1 MEQIITTKQAEKIYS
16 EIKDLPIVDY
26 HCHLSPK
33 EIYEDKVFGDLGEM
47 WLGGDHYKWRLM
59 RFYGIEEKYITGKD
73 TTMKEKYE
81 KFAEVVSTAYGN
93 PIKDWCE
100 LELKL
105 VFGIEKELCPENAE
119 EIWETANTVIKEKAL
134 SPRKMFEMFNVEY
147 VATTDEVCDSLEYHK
162 LLAAD
167 KTLKTKV
174 APSFRVDKLVVFDA
188 NYLEYIEN
196 LGKVSEIEIK
206 CLCGLEKAISKRM
219 DYFVENGCKFSDVG
233 IEGFPSR
240 IADRDEAKESFE
252 KLINKKDL
260 TAAEA
265 EGLQGYL
272 FVFLG
277 KEYAKRK
284 MIMQLHLGAKRNS
297 NSKMLENIGRDSG
310 FDCVGKPLDT
320 DCVTDVLDQMYA
332 DGLLP
337 RTVVYTLNPSMYYEL
352 ITMCG
357 AFPGSVI
364 GVPWWFCDHK
374 KGIFELFETYS
385 SLGHIGA
392 MFGMLTDSR
401 SFLSY
406 VRHDYFRQILA
417 EYLGRFGDS
426 EKIVETAK
434 KLSYFNAIDRI
445 RN

>member
-1 MEQIITTKQAEKIYS
+1 MRKIITSENAEKIYN
-16 EIKDLPIVDY
+16 EIKDLPIIDY

-59 RFYGIEEKYITGKD
+59 RFYGIEEKYITGKE
-73 TTMKEKYE
+73 TTMKEKYL

-119 EIWETANTVIKEKAL
+119 EIWDTANRIIKEKKL
-134 SPRKMFEMFNVEY
+134 SPRKMFEMFRVEY
-147 VATTDEVCDSLEYHK
+147 VATTDEVCDDLEYHR
-162 LLAAD
+162 LIAAD
-167 KTLKTKV
+167 KYLKTKV
-174 APSFRVDKLVVFDA
+174 VPSFRVDKLVVFDEQY
-188 NYLEYIEN
+188 NEYLKK
-196 LGKVSEIEIK
+196 LASVSETVIDSLDAFES
-206 CLCGLEKAISKRM
+206 AIRNRM
-219 DYFVENGCKFSDVG
+219 DFFVKNGCMFSDVG
-233 IEGFPSR
+233 IEGFPNR
-240 IADRDEAKESFE
+240 ISDKKEAEESFL

-260 TAAEA
+260 TASEA
-265 EGLQGYL
+265 DGLQGYI

-297 NSKMLENIGRDSG
+297 NSKMLRDIGRDSG
-310 FDCVGKPLDT
+310 FDCVGKPLDI
-320 DCVTDVLDQMYA
+320 DSVTDVLDKMYE

-337 RTVVYTLNPSMYYEL
+337 KTVVYTLNPSMYYEL

-364 GVPWWFCDHK
+364 GVPWWFCDHR
-374 KGIFELFETYS
+374 KGIFDLFES
-385 SLGHIGA
+385 FSALGHIGA
-392 MFGMLTDSR
+392 LFGMLTDSR

-417 EYLGRFGDS
+417 EYLGRFGSD
-426 EKIVETAK
+426 EKIIETAK
-434 KLSYFNAIDRI
+434 KLSYLNAAGHI
-445 RN
+445 RK